1 MLSND
6 NFCHIF
12 YKYCCNSANNIR
24 DSPLQGL
31 QFAVNGS
38 CIVGPFLLLHQ
49 EATQR
54 VVYLRQHFHTLACAS
69 CCFFICRFS
78 KNSCLSL
85 DAGSLAMQFF
95 FFLPGKVSKQLW
107 GVYHAPPP
115 KGLVLM
121 GKNLTTLLKADNIVC
136 WIFRAIWATEC
147 SFPLFMEYLSKY
159 KRPRFQFKN
168 SLSNFITITCIF
180 TYMICHVAVGWLKW
194 R

>member
-1 MLSND
+1 MQTISEIVL
-6 NFCHIF
+6 C
-12 YKYCCNSANNIR
+12 KVCN
-24 DSPLQGL
+24 
-31 QFAVNGS
+31 
-38 CIVGPFLLLHQ
+38 LLLM
-49 EATQR
+49 
-54 VVYLRQHFHTLACAS
+54 VVALLVPSFYYTKRLPKELFIWGSTFILWLVPAVA
-69 CCFFICRFS
+69 FFICRFS

-147 SFPLFMEYLSKY
+147 FFHSLWNTYPSINDPGFNLKTPWVILSPLHV
-159 KRPRFQFKN
+159 
-168 SLSNFITITCIF
+168 SLLIWS
-180 TYMICHVAVGWLKW
+180 AVWPLDD
-194 R
+194 